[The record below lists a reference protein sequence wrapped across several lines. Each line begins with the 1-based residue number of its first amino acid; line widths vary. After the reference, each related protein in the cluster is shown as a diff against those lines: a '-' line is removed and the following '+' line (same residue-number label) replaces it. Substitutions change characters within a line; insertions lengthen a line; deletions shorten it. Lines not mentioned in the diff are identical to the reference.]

1 MLHSIG
7 IDVHQEQL
15 VVASSTGRVW
25 RFSRDDQGLAALT
38 RMVHAHPCAIVAME
52 PSGGFERRV
61 LRACWEDGIPVTLVN
76 TRRVRAWITGEGIR
90 TKTDTIDAKMLARFA
105 ADKHLVPMQQP
116 EKTRLQLQ
124 ELVRARRRLTDQA
137 VSIEQQIA
145 VAETLT
151 RSAFE
156 EVLAVMRA
164 KIAEFETQIDA
175 LTTSSPRLQ
184 EDRDILQSIPGMG
197 EATSSML
204 LAEVPELGV
213 WTDKQ
218 ISALLG
224 VAPITYQSGKR
235 SGTGHCWGGR
245 TRVRAA
251 LWMPTLVARRWNPV
265 IRVFAQR
272 LKADGKPGKLITI
285 ACMHKLVIIMNA
297 MLRDRTMWD
306 PDHIPA

>member
-25 RFSRDDQGLAALT
+25 RFARDDAGLAALT
-38 RMVHAHPCAIVAME
+38 RMVRAHPCAVVAME

-61 LRACWEDGIPVTLVN
+61 MRACWEHGIPVTLVN
-76 TRRVRAWITGEGIR
+76 TWRVRAWITGEGIR
-90 TKTDTIDAKMLARFA
+90 TKTDAIDAKMLARFA
-105 ADKHLVPMQQP
+105 ADKQLVPMKQP
-116 EKTRLQLQ
+116 ETTRLQLQ
-124 ELVRARRRLTDQA
+124 ELVRARRRLTEQA

-156 EVLAVMRA
+156 DVLAVMRA
-164 KIAEFETQIDA
+164 KIAAFETQIDA
-175 LTTSSPRLQ
+175 LVASSPRLQ
-184 EDRDILQSIPGMG
+184 EDHAIVQSIPCLGTT
-197 EATSSML
+197 TSAML

-213 WTDKQ
+213 WSDKQ

-224 VAPITYQSGKR
+224 VAPITRQSGKGP
-235 SGTGHCWGGR
+235 GTAHIWGGR
-245 TRVRAA
+245 ARVRAA

-265 IRVFAQR
+265 IRSFAQR
-272 LKADGKPGKLITI
+272 LKAEGKPGKLITI
-285 ACMHKLVIIMNA
+285 ACMHKLVVIVNA
-297 MLRDRTMWD
+297 MLRDRSMWN
-306 PDHIPA
+306 PSHAPA

>member
-25 RFSRDDQGLAALT
+25 RFSRDDQGLAALM
-38 RMVHAHPCAIVAME
+38 RMVRAHPCAIVAME

-61 LRACWEDGIPVTLVN
+61 MRACWEQAIPVTLVN
-76 TRRVRAWITGEGIR
+76 TWRVRAWITGEGIR
-90 TKTDTIDAKMLARFA
+90 TKTDTIDATMLARFA
-105 ADKHLVPMQQP
+105 ADKQLVPMKQP

-137 VSIEQQIA
+137 VSIEHQIA

-151 RSAFE
+151 RAAFE
-156 EVLAVMRA
+156 DVLAVMRA
-164 KIAEFETQIDA
+164 KINAFETQIADLLA
-175 LTTSSPRLQ
+175 SSPQLQ
-184 EDRDILQSIPGMG
+184 EDHEIIRSIPGLG
-197 EATSSML
+197 DTTSSML

-213 WTDKQ
+213 WSDKQ

-224 VAPITYQSGKR
+224 VAPITRQSGKGP
-235 SGTGHCWGGR
+235 GTAHIWGGR
-245 TRVRAA
+245 ARVRAA
-251 LWMPTLVARRWNPV
+251 LWMPTIVARRWNPT
-265 IRVFAQR
+265 IRAFAQR
-272 LKADGKPGKLITI
+272 LKAEGKPGKLITI
-285 ACMHKLVIIMNA
+285 ACMHKLVVIINA

-306 PDHIPA
+306 SGHVPA